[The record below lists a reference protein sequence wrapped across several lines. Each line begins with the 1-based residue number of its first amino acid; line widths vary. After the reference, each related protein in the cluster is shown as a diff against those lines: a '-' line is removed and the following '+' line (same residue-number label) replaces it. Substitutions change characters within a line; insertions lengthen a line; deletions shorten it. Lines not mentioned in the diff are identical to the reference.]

1 MRCKRRSCTKRKP
14 CPECAL
20 SDHLD
25 VIAKVPTGALVIY
38 TDGGCDVN
46 RKSRVTRTM
55 RSYSTGAQAHDQK
68 PAGWGFC
75 VFEMAPGD
83 SSAGLGR
90 LKPIVELF
98 GPVVTD
104 ESDPLFMGADGH
116 SNNTGELQAVAEA
129 LLWLKDTERSLSPVL
144 FCLDSEYAANAIQ
157 GTSQVHK
164 NAVLIEKGKQLYL
177 EEARRRAGGLS
188 FTHVPSHCKIL
199 GSERADEPAAR
210 GKANLRCAVGRF
222 ENCGPP
228 RSARPETSKEPSCS
242 EIEVI
247 IRDFESGPGVFA
259 DDDAFAFGSRRDIEL
274 GARILYDHCVRWG
287 MMPHTRYG
295 R

>member
-1 MRCKRRSCTKRKP
+1 
-14 CPECAL
+14 
-20 SDHLD
+20 
-25 VIAKVPTGALVIY
+25 
-38 TDGGCDVN
+38 
-46 RKSRVTRTM
+46 
-55 RSYSTGAQAHDQK
+55 
-68 PAGWGFC
+68 
-75 VFEMAPGD
+75 MAPGD

-188 FTHVPSHCKIL
+188 LTHVPSLCKD
-199 GSERADEPAAR
+199 SWERA
-210 GKANLRCAVGRF
+210 
-222 ENCGPP
+222 
-228 RSARPETSKEPSCS
+228 
-242 EIEVI
+242 
-247 IRDFESGPGVFA
+247 SG
-259 DDDAFAFGSRRDIEL
+259 
-274 GARILYDHCVRWG
+274 
-287 MMPHTRYG
+287 
-295 R
+295 